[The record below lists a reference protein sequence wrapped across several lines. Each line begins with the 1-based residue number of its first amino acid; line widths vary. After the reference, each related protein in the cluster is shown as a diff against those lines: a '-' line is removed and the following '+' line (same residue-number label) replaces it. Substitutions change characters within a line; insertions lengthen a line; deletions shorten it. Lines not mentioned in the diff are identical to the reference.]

1 MYQIYDTAVTHQ
13 MNSTANC
20 TQENVRYYGNL
31 MEYNHW
37 GVEFYNLR
45 GDSYDKEST
54 VKYTRDVHIAYNI
67 MRMGGFGWGT
77 RERHRSTAARLYSG
91 SSLSANYNE
100 LTEYNIFDRCT
111 GYLYDVPDNS
121 EEVLDKNIFV
131 QYEDM
136 IFGCI
141 YGRYQKNRFDSAKM
155 IKYYLNDDDSVLV
168 FIKND

>member
-1 MYQIYDTAVTHQ
+1 
-13 MNSTANC
+13 
-20 TQENVRYYGNL
+20 

-45 GDSYDKEST
+45 GASYDENST
-54 VKYTRDVHIAYNI
+54 VKYTRNIHIAYNI
-67 MRMGGFGWGT
+67 MRHGGFGWGT
-77 RERHRSTAARLYSG
+77 KERYRSTAARLYSG

-111 GYLYDVPDNS
+111 GYLYDVPSNS
-121 EEVLDKNIFV
+121 QEVLDKNIFV

-141 YGRYQKNRFDSAKM
+141 YGRYQKNLFDSAKM
-155 IKYYLNDDDSVLV
+155 MRLYLKDDDSVLV
-168 FIKND
+168 FVNND